1 MSSAKS
7 IDELKD
13 LLLGLQIETK
23 NKVKKIL
30 KDNGKQVT
38 KKNEYSFLKNFPSE
52 KKKKANILKFYSM
65 DVDNSSKEDL
75 SDAISSMEELQETL
89 SKEHLIKLPDT
100 KSSSSGRETNFKAMR
115 KSAIPPSPVLGKRR
129 SESQSNLKSL
139 SNLRGNSSDEGEGDM
154 QEFTFKGKRPKT
166 VYEKQL
172 LDTKRENPRPFTDT
186 KRENPRPFTH
196 PLTLRTG
203 EDIGEMMRLEKD
215 YNDSRWETDAY
226 YDGSNP
232 KGTII
237 KEQQQGGRRKKKK
250 RKTRKKRKT
259 HKKRKSR
266 KKKRKSRRKRKSRK
280 RRKSR
285 RRRK

>member
-115 KSAIPPSPVLGKRR
+115 DSVIPPSPVLGKRR

-139 SNLRGNSSDEGEGDM
+139 SNLMGNSSDEGDGDM
-154 QEFTFKGKRPKT
+154 EEFTFKEKRYKT
-166 VYEKQL
+166 G
-172 LDTKRENPRPFTDT
+172 
-186 KRENPRPFTH
+186 
-196 PLTLRTG
+196 TG
-203 EDIGEMMRLEKD
+203 G
-215 YNDSRWETDAY
+215 
-226 YDGSNP
+226 
-232 KGTII
+232 
-237 KEQQQGGRRKKKK
+237 
-250 RKTRKKRKT
+250 RKTRKKRKRKSRN
-259 HKKRKSR
+259 KKRKSR
-266 KKKRKSRRKRKSRK
+266 KKKRKSRKKRKSSK
-280 RRKSR
+280 K

>member
-1 MSSAKS
+1 MSSDKAKS
-7 IDELKD
+7 VDELKD
-13 LLLGLQIETK
+13 LLFGLQIENK
-23 NKVKKIL
+23 KKVKKIL

-38 KKNEYSFLKNFPSE
+38 KKNEYSFLKNFPSD
-52 KKKKANILKFYSM
+52 KKKKENILKFYSM
-65 DVDNSSKEDL
+65 PEKDVELTSSKEYL
-75 SDAISSMEELQETL
+75 SSAVNSMEELQETL

-154 QEFTFKGKRPKT
+154 QEFTFKEKRYKT
-166 VYEKQL
+166 G
-172 LDTKRENPRPFTDT
+172 
-186 KRENPRPFTH
+186 
-196 PLTLRTG
+196 TG
-203 EDIGEMMRLEKD
+203 G
-215 YNDSRWETDAY
+215 
-226 YDGSNP
+226 
-232 KGTII
+232 
-237 KEQQQGGRRKKKK
+237 
-250 RKTRKKRKT
+250 RKTRKKRKRKSRN
-259 HKKRKSR
+259 KKRKSR

>member
-139 SNLRGNSSDEGEGDM
+139 SNLMGNSSDEGDGDM
-154 QEFTFKGKRPKT
+154 EEFTFKEKRYKT
-166 VYEKQL
+166 G
-172 LDTKRENPRPFTDT
+172 
-186 KRENPRPFTH
+186 
-196 PLTLRTG
+196 TG
-203 EDIGEMMRLEKD
+203 G
-215 YNDSRWETDAY
+215 
-226 YDGSNP
+226 
-232 KGTII
+232 
-237 KEQQQGGRRKKKK
+237 
-250 RKTRKKRKT
+250 RKTRKKRKRKSRN
-259 HKKRKSR
+259 KKRKSR
-266 KKKRKSRRKRKSRK
+266 KKKRKSRKKRKSSK
-280 RRKSR
+280 K

>member
-13 LLLGLQIETK
+13 LLLGLQIENK
-23 NKVKKIL
+23 KKVKKIL
-30 KDNGKQVT
+30 KEKGKQVT
-38 KKNEYSFLKNFPSE
+38 KENEYSFLKNFPSE
-52 KKKKANILKFYSM
+52 KKKKQNIIKFYSM
-65 DVDNSSKEDL
+65 DVDTNSKEDL

-154 QEFTFKGKRPKT
+154 QEFTFKEKRYKT
-166 VYEKQL
+166 G
-172 LDTKRENPRPFTDT
+172 
-186 KRENPRPFTH
+186 
-196 PLTLRTG
+196 TG
-203 EDIGEMMRLEKD
+203 G
-215 YNDSRWETDAY
+215 
-226 YDGSNP
+226 
-232 KGTII
+232 
-237 KEQQQGGRRKKKK
+237 
-250 RKTRKKRKT
+250 RKTRKKRKRKSRN
-259 HKKRKSR
+259 KKRKSR
-266 KKKRKSRRKRKSRK
+266 KKKRNSRKKRKSSK
-280 RRKSR
+280 K

>member
-52 KKKKANILKFYSM
+52 KKKKQNIIKFYSM
-65 DVDNSSKEDL
+65 DVDTSSKEDL
-75 SDAISSMEELQETL
+75 SDAVSSMEELQETL

-154 QEFTFKGKRPKT
+154 QEFTFKEKKFKT
-166 VYEKQL
+166 
-172 LDTKRENPRPFTDT
+172 
-186 KRENPRPFTH
+186 
-196 PLTLRTG
+196 
-203 EDIGEMMRLEKD
+203 
-215 YNDSRWETDAY
+215 
-226 YDGSNP
+226 
-232 KGTII
+232 
-237 KEQQQGGRRKKKK
+237 GG
-250 RKTRKKRKT
+250 RKTRKKR
-259 HKKRKSR
+259 KRKSR
-266 KKKRKSRRKRKSRK
+266 KKKRKSRKKRKSSK
-280 RRKSR
+280 K

>member
-13 LLLGLQIETK
+13 LLLGLQIENK
-23 NKVKKIL
+23 KKVKKIL
-30 KDNGKQVT
+30 KEKGKQVT
-38 KKNEYSFLKNFPSE
+38 KENEYSFLKNFPSD
-52 KKKKANILKFYSM
+52 KKKKENILKFYSM
-65 DVDNSSKEDL
+65 DVDTNSKEDL

-154 QEFTFKGKRPKT
+154 QEFTFKEKRYKT
-166 VYEKQL
+166 G
-172 LDTKRENPRPFTDT
+172 
-186 KRENPRPFTH
+186 
-196 PLTLRTG
+196 TG
-203 EDIGEMMRLEKD
+203 G
-215 YNDSRWETDAY
+215 
-226 YDGSNP
+226 
-232 KGTII
+232 
-237 KEQQQGGRRKKKK
+237 
-250 RKTRKKRKT
+250 RKTRKKRKRKSRN
-259 HKKRKSR
+259 KKRKSR
-266 KKKRKSRRKRKSRK
+266 KKKRKSRKKKRKSRN
-280 RRKSR
+280 

>member
-154 QEFTFKGKRPKT
+154 QEFTFKEKRYKT
-166 VYEKQL
+166 G
-172 LDTKRENPRPFTDT
+172 
-186 KRENPRPFTH
+186 
-196 PLTLRTG
+196 TG
-203 EDIGEMMRLEKD
+203 G
-215 YNDSRWETDAY
+215 
-226 YDGSNP
+226 
-232 KGTII
+232 
-237 KEQQQGGRRKKKK
+237 
-250 RKTRKKRKT
+250 RKTRKKRKRKSRN
-259 HKKRKSR
+259 KKRKSR
-266 KKKRKSRRKRKSRK
+266 KKKRKSRKKRKSSK
-280 RRKSR
+280 K

>member
-13 LLLGLQIETK
+13 LLLGLQIENK
-23 NKVKKIL
+23 KKVKKIL

-52 KKKKANILKFYSM
+52 KKKRANILKFYSM
-65 DVDNSSKEDL
+65 DVDTSSKEDL
-75 SDAISSMEELQETL
+75 SDAVSSMEELQETL

-154 QEFTFKGKRPKT
+154 QEFTFKEKRYKT
-166 VYEKQL
+166 G
-172 LDTKRENPRPFTDT
+172 
-186 KRENPRPFTH
+186 
-196 PLTLRTG
+196 TG
-203 EDIGEMMRLEKD
+203 G
-215 YNDSRWETDAY
+215 
-226 YDGSNP
+226 
-232 KGTII
+232 
-237 KEQQQGGRRKKKK
+237 
-250 RKTRKKRKT
+250 RKTRKKRKRKSRN
-259 HKKRKSR
+259 KKRKSR
-266 KKKRKSRRKRKSRK
+266 KKKRKSRKKRKSSK
-280 RRKSR
+280 K